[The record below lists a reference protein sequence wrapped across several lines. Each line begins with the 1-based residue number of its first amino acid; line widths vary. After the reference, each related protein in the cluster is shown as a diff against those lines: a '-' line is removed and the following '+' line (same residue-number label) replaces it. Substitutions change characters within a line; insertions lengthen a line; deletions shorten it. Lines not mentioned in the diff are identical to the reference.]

1 MEYPVAVALA
11 QPVPVLPAGAGWWYE
26 PKMDG
31 HRCVLWRDADTV
43 RPHARSGRT
52 VTSAWF
58 DIALA
63 GMSLPAGTVLDG
75 EAVIWNEGR
84 LDFSAVQ
91 ARAASTVTRAR
102 VLGAQLPASY
112 AVWDLLAH
120 PDLGDIRAR
129 PYLER
134 RRLLLQVLEHI
145 GPPIQAV
152 PATDDIEVARAWY
165 EHLQAQ
171 GVEGVVAKR
180 ATAPYR
186 AGRIWVKIRHADTID
201 AEVVGYTGPSSRP
214 RALAVRLPDGRRAL
228 TQRLTAPL
236 AGAAAARLAAA
247 GSGGRAR
254 TDGGD
259 TYTSATTDLTVEV
272 LAGTT
277 RHAVVTVT
285 RVP

>member
-11 QPVPVLPAGAGWWYE
+11 QPVPALPTGPGWWYE

-31 HRCVLWRDADTV
+31 HRCVLWRDPGTV
-43 RPHARSGRT
+43 RLHARSGRT

-58 DIALA
+58 DIAVA
-63 GMSLPAGTVLDG
+63 GMNLPPGMVVDG

-91 ARAASTVTRAR
+91 ARATSTVTRAR
-102 VLGAQLPASY
+102 VLAAKLPASY

-120 PDLGDIRAR
+120 PELGDIRAR
-129 PYLER
+129 PYTER
-134 RRLLLQVLEHI
+134 RSLLLQLLEDI

-165 EHLQAQ
+165 DHLQEQ

-186 AGRIWVKIRHADTID
+186 AGRIWMKVRHSDTVD
-201 AEVVGYTGPSSRP
+201 AEVVGYTGTPSRP
-214 RALAVRLPDGRRAL
+214 RALAVRLPDGRLAL

-236 AGAAAARLAAA
+236 ASAAASHLAAA
-247 GSGGRAR
+247 GPGDRAR
-254 TDGGD
+254 TNSGD
-259 TYTSATTDLTVEV
+259 TYTSTAPGLVVEV

-285 RVP
+285 RIR